1 VAGDDA
7 VPLQQEEEPMR
18 TRPRPVRRL
27 TALAATVAVGSLV
40 LTACG
45 QADDADSPADE
56 ATGTA
61 SGEDVSI
68 RFAWWGSD
76 HYHQM
81 YQEVAD
87 AFMAEHPDIEI
98 VTDFTDW
105 GGYWDKLATTVA
117 AGDTPDVL
125 MQEQR
130 YLREYA
136 ERGVLA
142 DLSET
147 DIATDA
153 MDEGTLAT
161 GEVEGALVAIPTGVN
176 VFSVLAN
183 TKVFADAGVPLPD
196 DTTWSWDDY
205 QDVANQISASGT
217 GLIGRQDLWNDAAFN
232 VFARQRGEQLF
243 TDDGELGYED
253 ETLVDFWN
261 ISLELQE
268 SGGQPPASTTIELST
283 VGPERSLVATNAGGM
298 VPEWTNQLS
307 AVANAAG
314 QEITLLRW
322 PGESQGERTGMYFKP
337 ALYASMSA
345 NTEHPE
351 EAAMF
356 IDFMLNSETA
366 GDIILADLGLPAN
379 LDIRERIV
387 PQLPEIDRQSAEFV
401 ADLADEVVDSPP
413 VPPAGAGEIAEV
425 MSRINSEVLFE
436 RLTPEDGAAQL
447 RTEVEAI
454 LAG

>member
-1 VAGDDA
+1 
-7 VPLQQEEEPMR
+7 MR
-18 TRPRPVRRL
+18 TSPRSPRRL
-27 TALAATVAVGSLV
+27 TALAATLTVTALA

-45 QADDADSPADE
+45 QGDRGDDGAASAEEE
-56 ATGTA
+56 AA
-61 SGEDVSI
+61 SGEAVSI

-76 HYHQM
+76 HYHEM

-87 AFMAEHPDIEI
+87 AFMAENPDVEI

-142 DLSET
+142 DLSQT

-153 MDEGTLAT
+153 MDQGTLET
-161 GEVEGALVAIPTGVN
+161 GEVDGELVAIPTGVN

-196 DTTWSWDDY
+196 DTTWSWEDY
-205 QDVANQISASGT
+205 AEVATQISASGT
-217 GLIGRQDLWNDAAFN
+217 GAIGRQDLWNDAAFN
-232 VFARQRGEQLF
+232 IFARQRGEQLF
-243 TDDGELGYED
+243 TEDGELGYTD
-253 ETLVDFWN
+253 ETLVDFWEVA
-261 ISLELQE
+261 LGLQE
-268 SGGQPPASTTIELST
+268 SGGQPPASTTVELET

-314 QEITLLRW
+314 QDIELLRW

-345 NTEHPE
+345 QTEHPE
-351 EAAMF
+351 AAARF

-387 PQLPEIDRQSAEFV
+387 PKLPEVDRQSAEFV

-413 VPPAGAGEIAEV
+413 VPPAGAGEAAAV

-436 RLTPEDGAAQL
+436 RLTPEQGAAQL
-447 RTEVEAI
+447 RTELEAI
-454 LAG
+454 LSS

>member
-1 VAGDDA
+1 
-7 VPLQQEEEPMR
+7 MR
-18 TRPRPVRRL
+18 TSPRSPRRL
-27 TALAATVAVGSLV
+27 TALAATLTVTALA

-45 QADDADSPADE
+45 QGDRGDDGAASAEEE
-56 ATGTA
+56 AA
-61 SGEDVSI
+61 SGEAVSI

-76 HYHQM
+76 HYHEM

-87 AFMAEHPDIEI
+87 AFMAENPDVEI

-142 DLSET
+142 DLSQT

-153 MDEGTLAT
+153 MDQGTLET
-161 GEVEGALVAIPTGVN
+161 GEVDGELVAIPTGVN

-196 DTTWSWDDY
+196 DTTWSWEDY
-205 QDVANQISASGT
+205 AEVATQISASGT
-217 GLIGRQDLWNDAAFN
+217 GAIGRQDLWNDAAFN
-232 VFARQRGEQLF
+232 IFARQRGEQLF
-243 TDDGELGYED
+243 TEDGELGYTD
-253 ETLVDFWN
+253 ETLVDFWEVA
-261 ISLELQE
+261 LGLQE
-268 SGGQPPASTTIELST
+268 SGGQPPASTTVELET

-314 QEITLLRW
+314 QDIELLRW

-345 NTEHPE
+345 QTEHPE
-351 EAAMF
+351 AAARF

-387 PQLPEIDRQSAEFV
+387 PKLPEVDRQSAEFV

-413 VPPAGAGEIAEV
+413 VPPAG
-425 MSRINSEVLFE
+425 
-436 RLTPEDGAAQL
+436 
-447 RTEVEAI
+447 
-454 LAG
+454 